1 MKKII
6 ILIPVYNDW
15 QSVFKLLE
23 NIDKGLEVW
32 DSDVAHISAIIVND
46 ASTEERPINTSTFNS
61 LKSVQVINMKKN
73 KGHAR
78 CNATGLKYITANSDF
93 DLVIPMD
100 ADGED
105 RPEELGPL
113 LCKAYEYP
121 EKVITANRVKR
132 SEGLFFRF
140 CYLSH
145 KYLTFIFT
153 GKLIKY
159 GNFTCL
165 PKFAV
170 NQMINDSA
178 TWSSFSGSLAKII
191 KGEDLTSVSST
202 RGTRY
207 FGPSKMSFVNLLKH
221 SLSIMAVFKKTLL
234 IRSIFFLI
242 SYLFLIINNFS
253 IVTLIPVVAVITML
267 VSVMILSKRENM
279 LEFNESLKDIQS
291 IDKIK

>member
-23 NIDKGLEVW
+23 NIDKRLEVW

-46 ASTEERPINTSTFNS
+46 ASTEEKPINTSTFNS
-61 LKSVQVINMKKN
+61 LKSVQVINMKEN

-78 CNATGLKYITANSDF
+78 CNAAGLKYITANSDF

-178 TWSSFSGSLAKII
+178 TCSSFSGSLAKII

-279 LEFNESLKDIQS
+279 LEFNESLKNIQS